1 MAKEAPKSDQPAAAP
16 ASAGEAKKGLPIKT
30 IIVVI
35 VMLVVEA
42 GAVIG
47 LMSMLGKPSPVKGVE
62 VHEDPHAEEERLVEI
77 PVVAEK
83 YTNNSAGRLFFYDV
97 EIVLLSKS
105 ALSDDVTTEL
115 EERQAQIRTGI
126 GAIFASAQQSYFNEP
141 NRETLTRQVLEYLR
155 GVFKQD
161 PEGHE
166 RVEAVLI
173 PKCIGFAVD

>member
-1 MAKEAPKSDQPAAAP
+1 MAKEAPKSDQPAPAAP
-16 ASAGEAKKGLPIKT
+16 AAGEAKKGLPIKT
-30 IIVVI
+30 MIVVI

-42 GAVIG
+42 GVVVG

-62 VHEDPHAEEERLVEI
+62 IKEDPHAEEERLTEI

-97 EIVLLSKS
+97 EIVMQAK
-105 ALSDDVTTEL
+105 AAVADDVTTEL
-115 EERQAQIRTGI
+115 EERLAEIRTGI
-126 GAIFASAQQSYFNEP
+126 GGIFASAQQAYFNEP

-161 PEGHE
+161 AEGHE

>member
-1 MAKEAPKSDQPAAAP
+1 MAKEAPKTEQAPAAPEA
-16 ASAGEAKKGLPIKT
+16 AQAKKGLPIKT
-30 IIVVI
+30 MIVVA

-42 GAVIG
+42 GAVVG

-62 VHEDPHAEEERLVEI
+62 IQEDHNAEAERLVEI

-83 YTNNSAGRLFFYDV
+83 YTNNAAGRLFFYDV
-97 EIVLLSKS
+97 EIVLQAKS
-105 ALSDDVTTEL
+105 AVADDVTTEL
-115 EERQAQIRTGI
+115 EERQAEIRTGI
-126 GAIFASAQQSYFNEP
+126 GAIFASAQQAYFNEP